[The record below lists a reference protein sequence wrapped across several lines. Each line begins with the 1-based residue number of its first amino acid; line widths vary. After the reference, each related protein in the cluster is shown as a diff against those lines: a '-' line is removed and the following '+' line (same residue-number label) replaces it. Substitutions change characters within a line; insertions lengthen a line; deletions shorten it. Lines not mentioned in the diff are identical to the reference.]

1 MDFPKRNIRSDFR
14 KQDQSFTVSMK
25 IIAGLLCLVYFLL
38 PGKKPEAAEV
48 GPIKGLVQR
57 LDLRK
62 NKWEK
67 VRRGDSILKGDRIRT
82 GRNSRVEL
90 VFKNKIYLRASA
102 NSEIDVRSLLVN
114 TKEQDLDVNLTRG
127 TLWTSVLRKLTK
139 KSRVKIRTPVAVMAV
154 KGTQFNTV
162 FQPANEQL
170 EIIVVKGRVEV
181 LPPFQIEGPEKIQGP
196 KEILGPREITR
207 EEWMA
212 QVSSGEILILNR
224 RDEKPIIGMAGPDQ
238 LENDWILF
246 NRERDR
252 ILINR

>member
-1 MDFPKRNIRSDFR
+1 
-14 KQDQSFTVSMK
+14 MK
-25 IIAGLLCLVYFLL
+25 TIAGLLCLVCFLL
-38 PGKKPEAAEV
+38 PGQIPEAAEI

-67 VRRGDSILKGDRIRT
+67 VRRGDSILKDDRIRT
-82 GRNSRVEL
+82 GRNSRAEL

-102 NSEIDVRSLLVN
+102 NSEINVRSLLVD

-139 KSRVKIRTPVAVMAV
+139 KSRVIIRTPVAVMSV

-181 LPPFQIEGPEKIQGP
+181 LPPLRIDGPGKIQGP

-224 RDEKPIIGMAGPDQ
+224 KDEKPIIGMTGPDQ

-252 ILINR
+252 VLRNF

>member
-1 MDFPKRNIRSDFR
+1 
-14 KQDQSFTVSMK
+14 MK

-67 VRRGDSILKGDRIRT
+67 VRKGDSILKDDRIRT

-102 NSEIDVRSLLVN
+102 NSEINVRGLFGD
-114 TKEQDLDVNLTRG
+114 TKEQDLDVNLIRG
-127 TLWTSVLRKLTK
+127 TLWTSVLRKLKK

-162 FQPANEQL
+162 FQPVTEQL
-170 EIIVVKGRVEV
+170 EVIVVEGRVEV
-181 LPPFQIEGPEKIQGP
+181 IPPSRMEGPGKIRGP

-212 QVSSGEILILNR
+212 QVSSGEKLILSRN
-224 RDEKPIIGMAGPDQ
+224 DEKPLIGKAGPDQ
-238 LENDWILF
+238 LGNDWILF

>member
-1 MDFPKRNIRSDFR
+1 
-14 KQDQSFTVSMK
+14 MK
-25 IIAGLLCLVYFLL
+25 TITGLLCLVYFLL

-67 VRRGDSILKGDRIRT
+67 VRRGDSLFKGDRIRT

-102 NSEIDVRSLLVN
+102 NSEINVRSLFGD
-114 TKEQDLDVNLTRG
+114 TREQDLDVDLTRG

-181 LPPFQIEGPEKIQGP
+181 LPPFRIEGPGKLRGP
-196 KEILGPREITR
+196 KEILSPREITR
-207 EEWMA
+207 EEWMSL
-212 QVSSGEILILNR
+212 VSSGEKLILSR
-224 RDEKPIIGMAGPDQ
+224 KDEIPLIGTAGPDQ
-238 LENDWILF
+238 LGNDWILF
-246 NRERDR
+246 NRERDQFQR
-252 ILINR
+252 NE

>member
-25 IIAGLLCLVYFLL
+25 IIAGLLCLFYFLL
-38 PGKKPEAAEV
+38 LGKKPEAAEV

-67 VRRGDSILKGDRIRT
+67 VRRGDSIFKGVQIRT

-90 VFKNKIYLRASA
+90 VFKNIIYLRASA
-102 NSEIDVRSLLVN
+102 NSEMNVRSLFGD

-127 TLWTSVLRKLTK
+127 ILWTSVLRKLTK

-154 KGTQFNTV
+154 KGTQFNTD

-170 EIIVVKGRVEV
+170 EIIVVKGRVEG
-181 LPPFQIEGPEKIQGP
+181 LPPFRMEGPGKIRGP

-246 NRERDR
+246 NR
-252 ILINR
+252 

>member
-1 MDFPKRNIRSDFR
+1 M
-14 KQDQSFTVSMK
+14 
-25 IIAGLLCLVYFLL
+25 L
-38 PGKKPEAAEV
+38 PGQIPEAAEI

-67 VRRGDSILKGDRIRT
+67 VRRGDSLLKGDRIRT
-82 GRNSRVEL
+82 GRNSRAEL

-102 NSEIDVRSLLVN
+102 NSEINVRSLLGDA
-114 TKEQDLDVNLTRG
+114 KEQDLDVDLIRG
-127 TLWTSVLRKLTK
+127 SLWTSVLRKLK
-139 KSRVKIRTPVAVMAV
+139 NKSQVKIRTPVAVMAV

-170 EIIVVKGRVEV
+170 EIIVVEGKVEV
-181 LPPFQIEGPEKIQGP
+181 LPPFRMEGSGKIRGP

-212 QVSSGEILILNR
+212 QVSSGEKLILSRN
-224 RDEKPIIGMAGPDQ
+224 DEKPLIGKAGPDQ
-238 LENDWILF
+238 LGNDWILF
-246 NRERDR
+246 NRERDQVQR
-252 ILINR
+252 NE

>member
-1 MDFPKRNIRSDFR
+1 
-14 KQDQSFTVSMK
+14 MK
-25 IIAGLLCLVYFLL
+25 TIAGLLCLVCFLL
-38 PGKKPEAAEV
+38 PAQIPEAAEI

-67 VRRGDSILKGDRIRT
+67 VRRGDSLLKGDRIRT

-181 LPPFQIEGPEKIQGP
+181 LPPFRMEGPGKIRGP

-207 EEWMA
+207 EKWMA
-212 QVSSGEILILNR
+212 QVSSGEKLIFSR
-224 RDEKPIIGMAGPDQ
+224 TDGKPLIGTAGPDQ
-238 LENDWILF
+238 LGNDWILF

>member
-1 MDFPKRNIRSDFR
+1 
-14 KQDQSFTVSMK
+14 MK
-25 IIAGLLCLVYFLL
+25 IIAGLLCFVYFLL

-67 VRRGDSILKGDRIRT
+67 VRRGDSLLKGDRIRT

-102 NSEIDVRSLLVN
+102 NSEIDVSSLLVN

-127 TLWTSVLRKLTK
+127 TLWTSVLRKLIK
-139 KSRVKIRTPVAVMAV
+139 KSQVKIRTPVAVMAV

-162 FQPANEQL
+162 FQPVTEQL
-170 EIIVVKGRVEV
+170 EVIVVEGRVEV
-181 LPPFQIEGPEKIQGP
+181 IPPSRMEGPRKIRGP

-212 QVSSGEILILNR
+212 QVSSGEKLILSR
-224 RDEKPIIGMAGPDQ
+224 KDEKPLIGTAGPDQ
-238 LENDWILF
+238 LGNDWILF
-246 NRERDR
+246 NRVRDQVQR
-252 ILINR
+252 Q